1 MHPLTL
7 TRFACL
13 FTVLTLSLP
22 SSASETKP
30 VEPDPATIEIEE
42 PDLYGTWIAL
52 NGTYLR
58 KSDVDGAFD
67 GKTVTGA
74 IGIDH
79 WVQPDV
85 LVGASFS
92 YENSDIATKFNN
104 GTIDSSGHTLSVYGG
119 YVIQPWLVADANIGV
134 GLVEYDFITN
144 GNVRSGTNARRF
156 TAAANLTA
164 MYESGPYG
172 LNGGIGLHSFDE
184 TKNDAT
190 DNTGRTI
197 RGDTDSQRRLNLGMG
212 GSYRLDMQSA
222 SMTFSGNATFSY
234 DFVAL
239 NPSPTG
245 AFGAN
250 TFSTV
255 DPTALDLGLG
265 VTIANQSRDLSLNIR
280 ANTIQFKDNTD
291 SYGLSLALR
300 MTF

>member
-1 MHPLTL
+1 MHTAAL
-7 TRFACL
+7 TRFFCL
-13 FTVLTLSLP
+13 FAALAVSLP
-22 SSASETKP
+22 SVAAEPEPAKP
-30 VEPDPATIEIEE
+30 DAAALEVDE

-104 GTIDSSGHTLSVYGG
+104 GTIDSSGHTLSIYGG

-172 LNGGIGLHSFDE
+172 LNGRIGLHSFDE

-197 RGDTDSQRRLNLGMG
+197 RGDTDSQRRLNLSAGA
-212 GSYRLDMQSA
+212 SYRLPVTSVL
-222 SMTFSGNATFSY
+222 MTVHGNATFSY
-234 DFVAL
+234 DFRAL
-239 NPSPTG
+239 NPSATG

-250 TFSTV
+250 AFSTV
-255 DPTALDLGLG
+255 DPTALDLGVG
-265 VTIANQSRDLSLNIR
+265 FSIENQRRDMSVTV
-280 ANTIQFKDNTD
+280 QFSTTQLKDNTD
-291 SYGLSLALR
+291 RYGLGLSLR

>member
-104 GTIDSSGHTLSVYGG
+104 GTIDSIGAHT
-119 YVIQPWLVADANIGV
+119 V
-134 GLVEYDFITN
+134 GLWWLCDP
-144 GNVRSGTNARRF
+144 AL
-156 TAAANLTA
+156 A
-164 MYESGPYG
+164 
-172 LNGGIGLHSFDE
+172 GG
-184 TKNDAT
+184 
-190 DNTGRTI
+190 
-197 RGDTDSQRRLNLGMG
+197 
-212 GSYRLDMQSA
+212 
-222 SMTFSGNATFSY
+222 
-234 DFVAL
+234 
-239 NPSPTG
+239 
-245 AFGAN
+245 
-250 TFSTV
+250 
-255 DPTALDLGLG
+255 
-265 VTIANQSRDLSLNIR
+265 
-280 ANTIQFKDNTD
+280 
-291 SYGLSLALR
+291 
-300 MTF
+300 